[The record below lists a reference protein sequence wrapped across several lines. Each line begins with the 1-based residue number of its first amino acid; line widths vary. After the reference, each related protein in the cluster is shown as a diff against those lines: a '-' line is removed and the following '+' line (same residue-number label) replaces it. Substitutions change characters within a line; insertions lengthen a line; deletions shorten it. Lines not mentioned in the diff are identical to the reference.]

1 MDEGRGKRTGQ
12 RAFSED
18 LSVLEWAYFIPGE
31 VWKDTDGNPI
41 NAHGGGLLYHD
52 GAYYWYG
59 EYKKGKTILRYYDAD
74 GYLTQGKR

>member
-1 MDEGRGKRTGQ
+1 MPATKKSFLVANTVQ
-12 RAFSED
+12 AQKNTN
-18 LSVLEWAYFIPGE
+18 FIPGE

>member
-1 MDEGRGKRTGQ
+1 LPATKKSFLVANTVQ
-12 RAFSED
+12 AQKNTN
-18 LSVLEWAYFIPGE
+18 FISGE

>member
-1 MDEGRGKRTGQ
+1 MPATKKSFLVANTVQ
-12 RAFSED
+12 AQKNTN
-18 LSVLEWAYFIPGE
+18 FISGE